1 MKIISGGIT
10 INMGHLMKLELKK
23 VHFRNYIL
31 LSLLLIILSMYFV
44 FVALHDSSETARTF
58 ENTLRVVEMIFA
70 FVFIIFFAVL
80 NSALVISEYNN
91 RTILLMFTYPVSK
104 KKVIFAKLLVITLFI
119 VMSIVVGYIFNGL
132 FIVGLDGRFDL
143 LEGEFGA
150 DVLGR
155 WILRAAVTVIVFS
168 CLGLWTFA
176 AGMVRKSVA
185 VTIVSSV
192 LFIFLRQIVITAGG
206 SGQEGMGVV
215 LITVGITAAAM
226 WYVFTK
232 KITELE

>member
-1 MKIISGGIT
+1 
-10 INMGHLMKLELKK
+10 MKLELKK

-31 LSLLLIILSMYFV
+31 LSVLLIVLSMYFV
-44 FVALHDSSETARTF
+44 FVALHDSSEAARTF

-80 NSALVISEYNN
+80 NSALIISEYNN
-91 RTILLMFTYPVSK
+91 RTILLMFTYPVDK
-104 KKVIFAKLLVITLFI
+104 KKVICAKLLVITLFI
-119 VMSIVVGYIFNGL
+119 VVSMAVGYIFNGL
-132 FIVGLDGRFDL
+132 FLVGLDGRFDL
-143 LEGEFGA
+143 LEGEFGT

-192 LFIFLRQIVITAGG
+192 LFIFLRQIVITADG
-206 SGQEGMGVV
+206 SGQEGIGVI
-215 LITVGITAAAM
+215 LTTVGITAAAM